1 MSADIIIIPSWSWYE
16 AQVRG
21 RDEEHH
27 GGDGPG
33 RHLRLRGQ
41 RDPCKAEQG
50 ENCLMK

>member
-1 MSADIIIIPSWSWYE
+1 MREDLLDFLIPSWSWYE

-33 RHLRLRGQ
+33 RHLRLCGQ
-41 RDPCKAEQG
+41 RDPCE
-50 ENCLMK
+50 LMVGGVI